1 MIDLE
6 AIKSRHEKAQDS
18 VHSAHRDRGV
28 LIAEVER
35 LRAESLEREERT
47 ARIMIEAE
55 RHRRISDEAVA
66 RLEKD
71 DEEQAEASATW
82 DQVEA
87 ILDGFDVGVLRP
99 GAKRV
104 ADLLA
109 EVERLR
115 ELLLNAGWPRE
126 ADGIA
131 ELALQAERAAVVAWL
146 RGEADAA
153 TEMRFD
159 FRAVDLNV
167 AAGSIERGEHREEK
181 E

>member
-1 MIDLE
+1 MKPSEIKELE
-6 AIKSRHEKAQDS
+6 EELSELRT
-18 VHSAHRDRGV
+18 
-28 LIAEVER
+28 EVER

-47 ARIMIEAE
+47 ARIMLEAE

-87 ILDGFDVGVLRP
+87 ILDGFDVGVPRL

-115 ELLLNAGWPRE
+115 
-126 ADGIA
+126 A
-131 ELALQAERAAVVAWL
+131 ELEHEKGARIAAYTSGALEGQDSERAAVVAYLRFAYL
-146 RGEADAA
+146 RGAADA
-153 TEMRFD
+153 
-159 FRAVDLNV
+159 
-167 AAGSIERGEHREEK
+167 IERGEHREE
-181 E
+181 

>member
-1 MIDLE
+1 MKPSEIKELE
-6 AIKSRHEKAQDS
+6 EELSELRT
-18 VHSAHRDRGV
+18 
-28 LIAEVER
+28 EVER
-35 LRAESLEREERT
+35 LRAEALEREERT

-82 DQVEA
+82 DQAEA
-87 ILDGFDVGVLRP
+87 ILDGFDVGVPRP

-146 RGEADAA
+146 REHGDQ
-153 TEMRFD
+153 R
-159 FRAVDLNV
+159 RAVLADR
-167 AAGSIERGEHREEK
+167 IERGEHRKEEG
-181 E
+181 